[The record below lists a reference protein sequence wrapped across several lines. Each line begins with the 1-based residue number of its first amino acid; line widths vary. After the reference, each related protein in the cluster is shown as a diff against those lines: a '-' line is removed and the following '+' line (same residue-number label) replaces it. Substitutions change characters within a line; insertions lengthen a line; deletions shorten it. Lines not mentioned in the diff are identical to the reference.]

1 MSLSIIEN
9 QIRPPFPPNITAHEL
24 LKYKS
29 IPNPFII
36 YRIAVKMECKSK
48 NITIERKSVSNIA
61 SSLWKSEPA
70 IVKNT
75 YKEIENDAKI
85 LYNMIQQENDF
96 VTSAVSG
103 ENIFPPSPPLLS

>member
-1 MSLSIIEN
+1 MCFVNKLFAI
-9 QIRPPFPPNITAHEL
+9 ITAYNSRLVISAAKIRGSRIQH
-24 LKYKS
+24 
-29 IPNPFII
+29 NPT
-36 YRIAVKMECKSK
+36 AVKMECKSK
-48 NITIERKSVSNIA
+48 NITIERKFVSNIA
-61 SSLWKSEPA
+61 SNLWKSEPA

-96 VTSAVSG
+96 VTSAISG

>member
-1 MSLSIIEN
+1 MSLSKIE

-29 IPNPFII
+29 IPSPFII
-36 YRIAVKMECKSK
+36 YRIAVRMECKSK
-48 NITIERKSVSNIA
+48 NITIERKFVSNIA
-61 SSLWKSEPA
+61 SNLWKSEPA

-96 VTSAVSG
+96 VTSAISG